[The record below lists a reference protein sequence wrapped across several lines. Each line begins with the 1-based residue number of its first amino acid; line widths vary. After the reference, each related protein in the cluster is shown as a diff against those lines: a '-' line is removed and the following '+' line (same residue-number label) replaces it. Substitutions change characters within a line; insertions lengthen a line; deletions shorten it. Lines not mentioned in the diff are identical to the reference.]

1 MKKHLTVCDHRL
13 FPDATSASKMY
24 EKEAM
29 KQAAQKK
36 KEESEKA
43 ARLAMDS
50 FKNEVGEVAARK
62 AAERKAAEQ
71 KAAEEAAAKQEMSRT
86 SNAIRFDRIS

>member
-1 MKKHLTVCDHRL
+1 
-13 FPDATSASKMY
+13 
-24 EKEAM
+24 
-29 KQAAQKK
+29 
-36 KEESEKA
+36 
-43 ARLAMDS
+43 MDS